1 MEQIRKRE
9 KKQVFTTEQMT
20 LVGAITALTCIL
32 APLSVPI
39 PITPVPISLTNL
51 VLYISIFLL
60 GWKLTTVSY
69 LVYLLIGFIGL
80 PVFSGFT
87 GGVAK
92 VAGPTGGYLIGMLFI
107 AVVSGYILEKGN
119 GNRIIALLSMV
130 IGTMGDYA
138 LGTFWLSK
146 LMHTSFAAAL
156 SAGVI
161 PFLPGDALKIIAAL
175 ILGPMLRSRLTKVI
189 R

>member
-1 MEQIRKRE
+1 MEQTIKRE
-9 KKQVFTTEQMT
+9 KKQAFTTRQMT
-20 LVGAITALTCIL
+20 LVGVITALTCIL
-32 APLSVPI
+32 APLSVPL

-107 AVVSGYILEKGN
+107 AVISGYILEKGN
-119 GNRIIALLSMV
+119 GNRIIALIAMV

-146 LMHTSFAAAL
+146 LMHTSFVAAL

-175 ILGPMLRSRLTKVI
+175 ILGPMLRSRLAKVI